1 MKTKLHFTRGEW
13 AAALFLLTVILA
25 SNIFYFFYE
34 NRRKP
39 PCDVHQYET
48 LFQEFAQEQQ
58 RLSDSMSEARQQS
71 RTQFHHKRPKIR
83 SDTLL
88 PLQKQARKP
97 MYDIVKIDLN
107 SCDTNDLL
115 TVPQFGSK
123 RAAKLVEYR
132 EKLGGFYCYA
142 QLQEVYVMQNIDTNR
157 LKDYLYINKHKIK
170 KLNTNTATYKELVS
184 HPYIDAYLTKLIL
197 QHREKNGS
205 VRDLEELRQ
214 ITHAYPELIEKLKPY
229 LLFN

>member
-1 MKTKLHFTRGEW
+1 MKTKIHFTRGEW

-34 NRRKP
+34 NNRKP
-39 PCDVHQYET
+39 PYDAHQYET

-58 RLSDSMSEARQQS
+58 RLSDSLETARQQN
-71 RTQFHHKRPKIR
+71 RAQFYNDRPNIR

-88 PLQKQARKP
+88 PFQKQERKP
-97 MYDIVKIDLN
+97 LYDIVKVDLN

-132 EKLGGFYCYA
+132 EKLGGFYCYS
-142 QLQEVYVMQNIDTNR
+142 QLQEVYVMQNIDTTR
-157 LKDYLYINKHKIK
+157 LKDYLFINKQKIK
-170 KLNTNTATYKELVS
+170 KLNINTATYKELVS

-197 QHREKNGS
+197 QHREKNGPI
-205 VRDLEELRQ
+205 RDLNELQQ
-214 ITHAYPELIEKLKPY
+214 ITHAYPELIEKLRPY
-229 LLFN
+229 IGF